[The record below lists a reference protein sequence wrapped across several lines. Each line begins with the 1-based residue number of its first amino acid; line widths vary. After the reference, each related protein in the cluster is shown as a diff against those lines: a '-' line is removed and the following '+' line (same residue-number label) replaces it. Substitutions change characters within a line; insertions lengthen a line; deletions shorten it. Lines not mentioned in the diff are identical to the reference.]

1 MALNTNYKDDV
12 FSGQR
17 KYSQTTN
24 GDGTVSFTDETQYSQ
39 VGDTFGA
46 AQVNEQNT
54 HINNLDDKAFMS
66 DNSAMTDIADGDYFP
81 IYDTSASARKKTL
94 WSNIKSVLT
103 NVFAIKNHA
112 SAQTTY
118 GTGNASLFGH
128 VKLSV
133 KYTSSDGAASAS
145 VGASSKAVYD
155 SYTANKNSINST
167 NQTVSA
173 LQSSLSTTNTNLSSA
188 VSRISTNETE
198 ISNLKTR
205 ATRDE
210 GYITTNSNNITSLTG
225 RMNTAEGNITSQGN
239 SISSL
244 NTRMGTAESNIS
256 SLQSSVNSLKRI
268 AWYDKRNELLA
279 TVSTNEYGFTPYC
292 VYYRFGNIICIN
304 FNIKFKVNV
313 GTFSGIKVSYDNVF
327 PASYSGE
334 EVVGVAKIDNSTGS
348 CLAKIIDGALYI
360 ETRETALSGDG
371 ANGSQIIGTIMY
383 PSNT

>member
-94 WSNIKSVLT
+94 WSNIKAVLT

-118 GTGNASLFGH
+118 GTGNASLYGH
-128 VKLSV
+128 TKLSD
-133 KYTSSDGAASAS
+133 KYTSSDGAASAG

-244 NTRMGTAESNIS
+244 NTRMGIAETNIS
-256 SLQSSVNSLKRI
+256 SLQTLTNKLNY
-268 AWYDKRNELLA
+268 YDFKDVAILSNLYTTGDRWCFY
-279 TVSTNEYGFTPYC
+279 S
-292 VYYRFGNIICIN
+292 RFGRIVFVSIGFNTNFSAGAYAQGIMLTDTGEFPVSAVAEGTAGVIKQLDSSASHFIRIVNGGLLLDVREGGIIAG
-304 FNIKFKVNV
+304 KQ
-313 GTFSGIKVSYDNVF
+313 
-327 PASYSGE
+327 
-334 EVVGVAKIDNSTGS
+334 
-348 CLAKIIDGALYI
+348 
-360 ETRETALSGDG
+360 LSG
-371 ANGSQIIGTIMY
+371 SIMY
-383 PSNT
+383 ITTSP

>member
-118 GTGNASLFGH
+118 GTGNASLYGH
-128 VKLSV
+128 TKLSD
-133 KYTSSDGAASAS
+133 KYTSSDGAASAG

-225 RMNTAEGNITSQGN
+225 RMNTAESNITSLGN
-239 SISSL
+239 RL
-244 NTRMGTAESNIS
+244 GTAESNIS
-256 SLQSSVNSLKRI
+256 SLTSRANNYERDLNRLLTVKSQNLDSHLLTNIVAEIGTTSHLWCQRVGPVVIVHFYLKMATSVAAYNQQRLADMDI
-268 AWYDKRNELLA
+268 LL
-279 TVSTNEYGFTPYC
+279 P
-292 VYYRFGNIICIN
+292 
-304 FNIKFKVNV
+304 
-313 GTFSGIKVSYDNVF
+313 
-327 PASYSGE
+327 SYSGDTTPM
-334 EVVGVAKIDNSTGS
+334 VG
-348 CLAKIIDGALYI
+348 LAKRDETYVTMQAKVDNNTLYFQ
-360 ETRETALSGDG
+360 TRETPISVGDIYL
-371 ANGSQIIGTIMY
+371 GSFMY
-383 PSNT
+383 LTVEF